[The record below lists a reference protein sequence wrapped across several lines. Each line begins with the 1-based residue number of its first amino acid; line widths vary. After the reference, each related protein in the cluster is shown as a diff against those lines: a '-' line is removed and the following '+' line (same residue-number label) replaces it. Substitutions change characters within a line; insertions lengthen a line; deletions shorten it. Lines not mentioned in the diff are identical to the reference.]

1 MRGVR
6 RSADNK
12 SLRPSELWQSISN
25 LVHELIEARRAR
37 ALRRRAQRNQQ
48 LLETAHKRD
57 RLNAELEGRPLRP
70 PPEQED

>member
-1 MRGVR
+1 VFGVR
-6 RSADNK
+6 LSADNQ
-12 SLRPSELWQSISN
+12 SLRLFELWQSMTKK
-25 LVHELIEARRAR
+25 VHELIEARRAG
-37 ALRRRAQRNQQ
+37 ALRRRAQRNQR